1 MNLNDFPFTESITAV
16 IAATIGWFTGG
27 KLNAKSK
34 EISNTAELIALWKD
48 ANHDCRAELDLMRED
63 IRTFRLQAAEERQRA
78 DDEISKLQQQV
89 KVLQAHIKKLES
101 K

>member
-16 IAATIGWFTGG
+16 IAAAIGWFTGG
-27 KLNAKSK
+27 KRQAKTV
-34 EISNTAELIALWKD
+34 EIDNTAKLIELWEK
-48 ANHDCRAELDLMRED
+48 ANHNCQKELDEMREE
-63 IRTFRLQAAEERQRA
+63 IRLFRLQANEERQKA

-89 KVLQAHIKKLES
+89 RVLQAHIKKLED